1 MVSEVLVKFGPG
13 QETHVTVRD
22 ALPMSHEDGRHW
34 LDTQYQAFDCDSQRA
49 SGKVLLAD
57 KVLAIARAAGHAQF
71 GDEAWARDFARA
83 ASAALSRSFVTID
96 VAAALVGF

>member
-1 MVSEVLVKFGPG
+1 MVSEVVVKFAPG
-13 QETHVTVRD
+13 QEIHVTVRD
-22 ALPMSHEDGRHW
+22 APPMSHDDGRQW
-34 LDTQYQAFDCDSQRA
+34 LDNQYQVFDCDLQRA

-71 GDEAWARDFARA
+71 GDEAWARDFACA
-83 ASAALSRSFVTID
+83 TSAALSRSFVTID